1 MEYLINGYDFSFRG
15 KSPTPVV
22 IISHG
27 RGFFSEVSGRS
38 LLPVFSLRSVA
49 SVLVEAT
56 AFKVVNALIFLNKIQ
71 EIKDICQ
78 SQFSVSIF

>member
-15 KSPTPVV
+15 KSPTVV

-27 RGFFSEVSGRS
+27 RGFFSEVSGCS

-56 AFKVVNALIFLNKIQ
+56 AFRVVNALIFLNKIQ
-71 EIKDICQ
+71 EIKDI
-78 SQFSVSIF
+78 

>member
-15 KSPTPVV
+15 KSPAPVV

-27 RGFFSEVSGRS
+27 RSFFSEVSGRS

-56 AFKVVNALIFLNKIQ
+56 AFRVVNALIFLNKIQ
-71 EIKDICQ
+71 EIKDI
-78 SQFSVSIF
+78 